1 MSQLS
6 EGLYVGASRV
16 VRWMWSHPQRA
27 VRLPMHVGGITAQRT
42 DEPYN
47 ASILGCSRIHLELMA
62 AATDTPDKEFLPNRY
77 FVWTGS
83 SLRRFG

>member
-47 ASILGCSRIHLELMA
+47 ASILGCWRIDLELMA
-62 AATDTPDKEFLPNRY
+62 AATDTPDKEMHFGHPLSPN
-77 FVWTGS
+77 
-83 SLRRFG
+83 